1 VLCIVCLSIPIL
13 GVSPT
18 AQLLL
23 TPSPIAR
30 GETVTVGILLDN
42 AAGSPLENTTLYV
55 PLPVG
60 IDQWNSEVRINGG
73 TWMAYPANGLIALPS
88 IPPWDQM
95 AVDIQVPIES
105 TSPATLTVVA
115 QLLDATGIL
124 AQISGWVN
132 VLPSVDAG
140 PDLIVDIGVPIP
152 LVDPTASDG
161 GGLIVGYSWTDHGSG
176 GSFDDAIALRPTYT
190 PPAASGVFELRLT
203 ATDSDGGESSDSLR
217 VRVNATPEVNIG
229 GDLDAEEGVSLSIGQ
244 ATVSDSDGWIAD
256 VVWSDGDAGG
266 AFLPSNGV
274 VDPVYLVP
282 EIEGCDDALIE
293 LTLEVADEWGATDSD
308 TLTLHVANVNS
319 LPTLLVPE
327 DLEIG
332 PNRQVDLS
340 AIASDEDG
348 WIESQEWRQLDGMDV
363 ELHVGS
369 QQQHSWFDAPDVDA
383 FTQLT
388 FRFQVI
394 DNCGASVW
402 DDVIVTVVP
411 EVIIDDTPID
421 DTPIDDTPIDDTP
434 IDDTPIDDDPT
445 IIDGSLSVSIDVFD
459 ERGLPLTSFDS
470 PRVGDAITVR
480 VSVANTGQS
489 MLHDLSAT
497 LNNGSTLG
505 LLPDQLQSWGSAVGT
520 FEWLVSSSELAGG
533 LEIIAIATGE
543 DEFGTSFAA
552 TDAFQFLTAMTDDTE
567 WLRLDKETSVT
578 EASVDEII
586 VYEYRITNRGVSD
599 LIGLRLYDDELGWI
613 ELPTTT
619 LHANATVEVHVSYAV
634 RESDF
639 PGPLVNGAVA
649 TGFTSQGDRVE
660 AVARASVDLLDMG
673 GGGGSRSES
682 QGKVV
687 ISEIAWAGSPT
698 NSTEEWIELANI
710 GFDAVDLS
718 GWHLA
723 WYDKEGSVPQISE
736 WHSIE
741 LSGVIQPMTAEAQSA
756 RSVDFVQRENG
767 VWSILDPRW
776 PSQGVL
782 DGFFLVERASDN
794 AVSNIPAGIVYGDA
808 ENPYFDLPD
817 SGAVLFLMNETG
829 KIVDSA
835 NAQYADRTGWPA
847 GNPFT
852 CSTMER
858 INLNQGDFDGNW
870 QTTSGVLTYGVDA
883 FGRGLKATA
892 GRPNSLAMDVLL
904 QIASISVNPEAA
916 AGILSVPIPDTSAS
930 DRVSI
935 QMTALAGSLAVGGG
949 GAVNTPDLTTLR
961 TSEGLT
967 IEVDLENALSG
978 AYFVWITFK
987 NGQAM
992 VLPVQ
997 K

>member
-1 VLCIVCLSIPIL
+1 VLCMVCLSIPIL
-13 GVSPT
+13 GVGPT

-30 GETVTVGILLDN
+30 GETVAVGILLDN
-42 AAGSPLENTTLYV
+42 AGGNPLENTTLSV
-55 PLPVG
+55 PLPAG

-88 IPPWDQM
+88 IPPLDQM

-105 TSPATLTVVA
+105 ASPATLTVVA

-140 PDLIVDIGVPIP
+140 PDLIVDIGVPVV
-152 LVDPTASDG
+152 LTDPTASDG
-161 GGLIVGYSWTDHGSG
+161 GGPIVGYSWTDHGVG
-176 GSFDDAIALRPTYT
+176 GSFDDAISLRPTYT
-190 PPAASGVFELRLT
+190 PPEASGVFELRLT
-203 ATDSDGGESSDSLR
+203 ATDSDSGESSDSLR
-217 VRVNATPEVNIG
+217 VRVNAAPEVNIG
-229 GDLDAEEGVSLSIGQ
+229 GDLDAEEGGSLSIGQ
-244 ATVSDSDGWIAD
+244 ATVSDPDGWIAD
-256 VVWSDGDAGG
+256 VVWSDGGAGG
-266 AFLPSNGV
+266 TFLPSNGV

-282 EIEGCDDALIE
+282 AIDGCDDALII

-308 TLTLHVANVNS
+308 TLTVHVVNANG
-319 LPTLLVPE
+319 LPTLFIPE
-327 DLEIG
+327 DLETVPG
-332 PNRQVDLS
+332 QQVDLS

-348 WIESQEWRQLDGMDV
+348 WIEVQEWRQTDGMDV
-363 ELHVGS
+363 ELHAGS
-369 QQQHSWFDAPDVDA
+369 QQQHVWFDAPDVDTA
-383 FTQLT
+383 TQLT
-388 FRFQVI
+388 FRFQAI

-402 DDVIVTVVP
+402 DDMTVTVLP
-411 EVIIDDTPID
+411 EAIIDEPPID
-421 DTPIDDTPIDDTP
+421 DNPS
-434 IDDTPIDDDPT
+434 
-445 IIDGSLSVSIDVFD
+445 IIEGGLSVSIDVFD

-470 PRVGDAITVR
+470 PRVGDSITVR
-480 VSVANTGQS
+480 VSVANTGQF

-505 LLPDQLQSWGSAVGT
+505 LVPDRLQSWGSAVGT
-520 FEWLVSSSELAGG
+520 FEWLVNSDELAGG
-533 LEIIAIATGE
+533 LEIIATATGV
-543 DEFGTSFAA
+543 DESGTTFAA
-552 TDAFQFLTAMTDDTE
+552 TDAFRFLTAMTDDTE
-567 WLRLDKETSVT
+567 GLHLDKTPSIS
-578 EASVDEII
+578 EALVDEII

-599 LIGLRLYDDELGWI
+599 LIGLRLYDDEMGWI

-619 LHANATVEVHVSYAV
+619 LPANATVEVHVSYAV
-634 RESDF
+634 SESDY

-649 TGFTSQGDRVE
+649 TGFTVQGHRVE
-660 AVARASVDLLDMG
+660 AEARASVDLLDMG
-673 GGGGSRSES
+673 GGGGARSDS

-687 ISEIAWAGSPT
+687 ISEIAWAGSST

-710 GFDAVDLS
+710 GSDAVDLS

-723 WYDKEGSVPQISE
+723 WYEKEGSVPPISE

-741 LSGVIQPMTAEAQSA
+741 LSGVIQPMTADAQGA
-756 RSVDFVQRENG
+756 RSVDFVQRGNG

-808 ENPYFDLPD
+808 VNPYFDLPD
-817 SGAVLFLMNETG
+817 SGAVLFLMNESG

-852 CSTMER
+852 RSTMER

-883 FGRGLKATA
+883 LGRGLRATA
-892 GRPNSLAMDVLL
+892 GRPNSLAMDALL

-916 AGILSVPIPDTSAS
+916 SAGSLSVPIPDTSAS

-935 QMTALAGSLAVGGG
+935 QMTALAESLAVGGG
-949 GAVNTPDLTTLR
+949 GSVETPGLTTLR

-978 AYFVWITFK
+978 AYYVWITLK